1 MDYPLIE
8 FNNVFYQYPT
18 TKVNTL
24 KSINF
29 KINSGDYIAISGTSG
44 SGKSTLLSILGL
56 LNLPSEGQYTI
67 LGTNTAELTPDAIAT
82 IKNREFGFIFQN
94 FNLLNHLSV
103 FDNVA
108 LPLSYNKS
116 VSRNDYQKKVET
128 ALNKVNMLEFINTK
142 PNQLSG
148 GQQQRVAIARALIN
162 EPSIILADEPTGNLD
177 SNNSDKIYQ
186 LLNKLNHE
194 GKTIC
199 LITHDENHAKTAKT
213 RMYIQ
218 DGNLSA
224 QGY

>member
-8 FNNVFYQYPT
+8 FNNVFYQYPN

-94 FNLLNHLSV
+94 FNLLNHLRV

>member
-1 MDYPLIE
+1 MSYPLIE
-8 FNNVFYQYPT
+8 FNNVFYQYPN
-18 TKVNTL
+18 TKIDTL
-24 KSINF
+24 KAVSF
-29 KINSGDYIAISGTSG
+29 KINSGDYIAITGTSG

-56 LNLPSEGQYTI
+56 LNLPSQGQYTI
-67 LGTNTAELTPDAIAT
+67 LGTNTADLTPDSIAA
-82 IKNREFGFIFQN
+82 IKNRELGFIFQN

-116 VSRNDYQKKVET
+116 VPRKNYQKKVEA
-128 ALNKVNMLEFINTK
+128 ALNKVNMLEFIDRK
-142 PNQLSG
+142 PSQLSG

-177 SNNSDKIYQ
+177 SSNSEQIYQ
-186 LLNKLNHE
+186 LLNKLNDE

-213 RMYIQ
+213 RLYIQ
-218 DGNLSA
+218 DGQLSA
-224 QGY
+224 QGF

>member
-8 FNNVFYQYPT
+8 FNNVFYQYPN

>member
-8 FNNVFYQYPT
+8 FNNVFYQYPN

-29 KINSGDYIAISGTSG
+29 KINSGDYIAITGTSG

>member
-8 FNNVFYQYPT
+8 FNNVFYQYPN

-29 KINSGDYIAISGTSG
+29 KINSGDYIAITGTSG

-67 LGTNTAELTPDAIAT
+67 LGTSTAELTSDAIAT

-128 ALNKVNMLEFINTK
+128 ALNKVSMLEFINAK
-142 PNQLSG
+142 PSQLSG

-177 SNNSDKIYQ
+177 SDNSDKIYQ

>member
-8 FNNVFYQYPT
+8 FNNVFYQYPN

-116 VSRNDYQKKVET
+116 VSRHDYQKKVET